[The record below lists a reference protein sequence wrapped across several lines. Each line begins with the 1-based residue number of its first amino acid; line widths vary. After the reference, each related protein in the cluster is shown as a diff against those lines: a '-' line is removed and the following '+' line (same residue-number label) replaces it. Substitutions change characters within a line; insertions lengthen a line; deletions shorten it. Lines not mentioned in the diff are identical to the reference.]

1 MDYFVGLDVSL
12 RTVAVCVID
21 TDGQHVFER
30 IAAKDPDRQTA
41 ETHFRIALI
50 TASTHSAP
58 PRSSASP
65 KFGGERGSQAS
76 RGSSTTMPWYHRPEA
91 RTAWGSYC
99 ATAATAGCPNRRT
112 KGLG

>member
-41 ETHFRIALI
+41 EIHFRIALI
-50 TASTHSAP
+50 NRFNALGTAKNIRVA
-58 PRSSASP
+58 
-65 KFGGERGSQAS
+65 
-76 RGSSTTMPWYHRPEA
+76 
-91 RTAWGSYC
+91 
-99 ATAATAGCPNRRT
+99 
-112 KGLG
+112 